1 MIRQS
6 FLSLM
11 LVAALFAACNQAE
24 NNSNNA
30 VVETTEEAFPGEFR
44 LDSLTKLLEKDP
56 DNTNL
61 LNERAKVFLDVDQV
75 NLAVADV
82 GRAIL
87 LDSSVAEYYLTI
99 SDAYFRLNKP
109 KKCKNALLKAV
120 ALQPDFKEPL
130 YRLAQFEL
138 YLGNHQESINYA
150 NKMLRIDAQDDRP
163 FTIKGLTYKDA
174 GDTTKAIENYLEA
187 VTQNPDNYDAYLQ
200 LGLMHFGRQEEI
212 CESYFKSALDIKPEG
227 IDALYSLGL
236 YYQNVDKLN
245 EALETYAKIL
255 SIDSTYSAAYYNMGY
270 IHYKYLNENKLALK
284 NFDNAVKVN
293 PKYYQAVY
301 MRGLCYEAMGD
312 VAKANRE
319 YSYALELKSDYKL
332 AADGLQR
339 LNAKSL

>member
-1 MIRQS
+1 MIRQPFV
-6 FLSLM
+6 FLALIVSV
-11 LVAALFAACNQAE
+11 LVGCNETNHKSDKPLEEAAK
-24 NNSNNA
+24 
-30 VVETTEEAFPGEFR
+30 EAFPGEFR
-44 LDSLTKLLEKDP
+44 LDSLTKLIEKDP
-56 DNTNL
+56 DNTDL

-120 ALQPDFKEPL
+120 QLQPEFKEPL

-163 FTIKGLTYKDA
+163 FMIKGLTYKDA

-245 EALETYAKIL
+245 EALDTYTNIT
-255 SIDSTYSAAYYNMGY
+255 SIDSAYSAAYYNMGY
-270 IHYKYLNENKLALK
+270 IHYKYLKENRLALK
-284 NFDNAVKVN
+284 HFNEAVKVN

-339 LNAKSL
+339 LNTKSL